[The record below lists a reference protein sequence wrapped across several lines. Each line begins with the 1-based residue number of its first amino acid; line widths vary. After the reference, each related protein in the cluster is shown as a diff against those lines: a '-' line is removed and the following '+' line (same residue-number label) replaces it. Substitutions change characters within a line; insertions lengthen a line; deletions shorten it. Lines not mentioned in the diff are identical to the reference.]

1 MMPNLQKTGT
11 NTEKL
16 QMIDYLSSPEG
27 VAVFQDLEGK
37 ADDYRVTLDIPEKY
51 GVSRVKLSAGDLRQT
66 ISHVLN
72 FDH

>member
-1 MMPNLQKTGT
+1 
-11 NTEKL
+11 
-16 QMIDYLSSPEG
+16 MIDYLSSPEG

-37 ADDYRVTLDIPEKY
+37 ADDYRVTLDIPEEH
-51 GVSRVKLSAGDLRQT
+51 GISSVKLSAGDFRQT